1 VDVPGWYISA
11 CSNFVQYVRLYRIL
25 MSVLLHNYKDLTGCI
40 EEVERIEDTV
50 NKKKRLTRKEEG
62 KEEQPTTL
70 DNFLTNH

>member
-1 VDVPGWYISA
+1 
-11 CSNFVQYVRLYRIL
+11 